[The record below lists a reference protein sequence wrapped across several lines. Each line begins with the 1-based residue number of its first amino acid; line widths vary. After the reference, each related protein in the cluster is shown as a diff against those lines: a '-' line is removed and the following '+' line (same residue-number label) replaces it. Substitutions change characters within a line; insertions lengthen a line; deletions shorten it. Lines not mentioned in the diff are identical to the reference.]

1 MTQSIQPYSE
11 EGFAAFREQ
20 AQQAQEAL
28 AAMRNALENWA
39 KQEGVSPE
47 VSLEREIPDGPFF
60 PQGQAGVDQLKL
72 IPGHEPLM
80 ASASTALSGWMEWI
94 KSQVIG

>member
-28 AAMRNALENWA
+28 VAMRNALENLA
-39 KQEGVSPE
+39 KE
-47 VSLEREIPDGPFF
+47 
-60 PQGQAGVDQLKL
+60 
-72 IPGHEPLM
+72 
-80 ASASTALSGWMEWI
+80 
-94 KSQVIG
+94 